1 MAQKLLSAGAKPAW
15 GQGGPKPPTPRTPLE
30 QRGREED
37 DVAAPRGPL
46 DEEHQEEEEPEIVE
60 MDHIPFPID
69 PALEHRE
76 WEEREPCPGFHG

>member
-1 MAQKLLSAGAKPAW
+1 M
-15 GQGGPKPPTPRTPLE
+15 
-30 QRGREED
+30 
-37 DVAAPRGPL
+37 AAPHGPL

-76 WEEREPCPGFHG
+76 WEEEREPCLWLPWMR

>member
-1 MAQKLLSAGAKPAW
+1 MGVGRAQAPLP
-15 GQGGPKPPTPRTPLE
+15 PRTPLE

-76 WEEREPCPGFHG
+76 WEEEREPCPGFHG